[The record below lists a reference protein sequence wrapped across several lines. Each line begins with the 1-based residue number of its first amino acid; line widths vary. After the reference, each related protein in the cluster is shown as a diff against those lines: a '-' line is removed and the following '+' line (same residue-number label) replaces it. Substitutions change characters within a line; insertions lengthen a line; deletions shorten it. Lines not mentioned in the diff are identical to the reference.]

1 MNIYMIINYNDYD
14 TTKELV
20 DSIHKYKCIDKL
32 LVIDNCSSN
41 NSFEKLKNLKYTIKN
56 IIILKTDNN
65 NGYSSAINF
74 GIKYILDKYKDA
86 KVAISNPDIIVSS
99 EDDLKILFERL
110 DNKNVGVLAPSTVED
125 NKLNR
130 GWKLPTIYQ
139 DILENIILLNRFFKK
154 RKLYKDSH
162 YNKDINKVDV
172 VAGSIFFVKAS
183 TINKIGFLDENVFL
197 YYEENILS
205 KKILKERLDVVICN
219 DIVFIHNHSVSI
231 NKSVSRLNKYKILK
245 ESQYYYEKVY
255 NNSNGFL
262 LFILNLTSKIT
273 YYLLYIYYNIC
284 DIFKR

>member
-205 KKILKERLDVVICN
+205 KKILKEGLDIVICN

-262 LFILNLTSKIT
+262 LFILNLTNKIT

>member
-205 KKILKERLDVVICN
+205 KKILKEGLDIVICN

>member
-99 EDDLKILFERL
+99 ENDLKILFERL

-205 KKILKERLDVVICN
+205 KKILKEKLDVVICN

-231 NKSVSRLNKYKILK
+231 NKSVSRLKKYKILK

>member
-99 EDDLKILFERL
+99 ENDLKILFERL

-205 KKILKERLDVVICN
+205 KKILKEGLDIVICN

>member
-205 KKILKERLDVVICN
+205 KKILKEGLDIVICN

-231 NKSVSRLNKYKILK
+231 NKSVSRLKKYKILK